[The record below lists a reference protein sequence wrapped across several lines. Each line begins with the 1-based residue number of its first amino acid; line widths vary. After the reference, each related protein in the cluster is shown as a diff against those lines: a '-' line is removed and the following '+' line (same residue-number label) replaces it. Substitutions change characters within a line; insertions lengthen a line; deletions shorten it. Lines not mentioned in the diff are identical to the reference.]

1 MPTSPSPA
9 SLRRRAWHR
18 PRSTARRTAR
28 PTIVTAA
35 LAAVV
40 LLAAACGQP
49 TQPSQSAAG
58 PAGASE
64 TSSETA
70 GSFPVSVEHKFGT
83 TDIAAEPQRI
93 VALGYTELDYVL
105 ALGYAPVAARYPQ
118 FGDTDTAV
126 RPWAHEAA
134 AGADPEVLN
143 FAFGELGFEEI
154 AALEPDLILADIRH
168 ADLYDQL
175 SSIAP
180 TVFSETTGPTWK
192 DNIEL
197 FAEATGT
204 EDAADAALTAYEER
218 ATAIGAEVNAA
229 ASDPEVSILRFSGEG
244 TARLY
249 QSGNFSGIVLADAG
263 LARPEN
269 QRPAEFNL
277 DLSEEQLLQADADVV
292 VVSSYAQDTA
302 AADRARFEANPLWG
316 RLTGRVVEVDDNRW
330 MLPVSLQGA
339 HLILDDLAE
348 AFDVDPATPAR

>member
-1 MPTSPSPA
+1 MRFPFSAPA
-9 SLRRRAWHR
+9 TLA
-18 PRSTARRTAR
+18 
-28 PTIVTAA
+28 VAA
-35 LAAVV
+35 V
-40 LLAAACGQP
+40 LLAGCGSSAGG
-49 TQPSQSAAG
+49 TSSSGTDAAG
-58 PAGASE
+58 G
-64 TSSETA
+64 
-70 GSFPVSVEHKFGT
+70 
-83 TDIAAEPQRI
+83 
-93 VALGYTELDYVL
+93 
-105 ALGYAPVAARYPQ
+105 
-118 FGDTDTAV
+118 
-126 RPWAHEAA
+126 EAA
-134 AGADPEVLN
+134 ASQDGFPRTVEHVRGSTEIPQRPQRVVALDAGYVDSAVLLDVPLVGYATLLAPDEPLPDYLGDPSKTSAADAVPVGLTAEVNLE
-143 FAFGELGFEEI
+143 AV
-154 AALEPDLILADIRH
+154 AALEPDLIVSADIRH

-197 FAEATGT
+197 FAEATGA
-204 EDAADAALTAYEER
+204 EDAADAELTAYQER

-348 AFDVDPATPAR
+348 AFDVDPATPSAAP